1 MATRLWMEA
10 DISLTVPSRGIWKCN
25 LVKNTQVGCQRST
38 DEGFARSLSG
48 SAAKRTKKQPG
59 LSAAQLLR
67 RGLNEG
73 ETRRPEGT
81 GGELAGSGGR
91 SSGRGRG
98 ENGLGFL
105 RPRCAAGP
113 RRTRALRA
121 QEIGSQ
127 AGEGEM
133 PGGGGRGGGEGAW
146 RAPGHDQAPR
156 SIYIC
161 GRSTGAAPPAPFSPE
176 LGCDAEGP

>member
-38 DEGFARSLSG
+38 EEGFARSLPG

-73 ETRRPEGT
+73 ETRRPEG
-81 GGELAGSGGR
+81 SGGNWR
-91 SSGRGRG
+91 EVGAEVRGGDGVKTAWASSGRGVR
-98 ENGLGFL
+98 LV
-105 RPRCAAGP
+105 R
-113 RRTRALRA
+113 
-121 QEIGSQ
+121 
-127 AGEGEM
+127 
-133 PGGGGRGGGEGAW
+133 GGRGPHGL
-146 RAPGHDQAPR
+146 RR
-156 SIYIC
+156 
-161 GRSTGAAPPAPFSPE
+161 
-176 LGCDAEGP
+176 